1 MDNRLYWIW
10 LQQALGQG
18 DPLAADALR
27 AFGRPEAIY
36 AADKPALTAAGF
48 TGTRL
53 QRLCGKDMAPAKAI
67 LTAALRDAGW
77 VLTPD
82 DAYYP
87 ALLRGIYGLP
97 LVLYGRGD
105 MPNLDERPS
114 IAMVGTRAASA
125 EGLLAATRIAAGLAA
140 GGVVVLSGGAVGIDR
155 ACHLGA
161 LDAGG
166 TTIAVQVCGLD
177 IDYPAEN
184 APLRKRILDSG
195 GVLLSEYPPGT
206 RRGDFHVR
214 NRLLSGLAMGVC
226 ICEAPRS
233 SGSIITANHALEQG
247 RDIFALPGDIITEKS
262 AGSNHQ
268 IQRGG
273 RLVQHAADIL
283 EEYRGRFGHMLDF
296 EACARAEAAVDGPSR
311 GRSQPERRRGA
322 KRAGPAQLGRPAAPA
337 PVPSGDGSPQDC
349 PPQVCPPQVCPGQAC
364 PPQASAGAKQ
374 VYAALTDTPQPI
386 DDLAQAAGLPP
397 AGALAAL
404 TELEVFGCA
413 RSYPGQRY
421 AR

>member
-10 LQQALGQG
+10 MQRALGQG
-18 DPLAADALR
+18 DPLGADALR
-27 AFGRPEAIY
+27 AFGRPEAVY
-36 AADKPALTAAGF
+36 AADKAALMAAGF
-48 TGTRL
+48 TGARL
-53 QRLCGKDMAPAKAI
+53 QRLCDKDMASAKAI
-67 LTAALRDAGW
+67 LSAALLDAGW

-87 ALLRGIYGLP
+87 TLLRGIYGLP

-105 MPNLDERPS
+105 MPNLDERPA
-114 IAMVGTRAASA
+114 IAMVGTRTASRD
-125 EGLLAATRIAAGLAA
+125 GLLAATRIAAGLAA
-140 GGVVVLSGGAVGIDR
+140 GGMVILSGGAVGIDR

-161 LDAGG
+161 LEAGG

-184 APLRKRILDSG
+184 APLRRRILESG
-195 GVLLSEYPPGT
+195 GALLSEYPPGT

-214 NRLLSGLAMGVC
+214 NRLLSGLAVGVC
-226 ICEAPRS
+226 VCEAPRS
-233 SGSIITANHALEQG
+233 SGSIITANHALDQG

-273 RLVQHAADIL
+273 KLIQHAAEIL
-283 EEYRGRFGHMLDF
+283 EEYRDRYPHILDA
-296 EACARAEAAVDGPSR
+296 EACSRAEAAVGGPAAYGEPPR
-311 GRSQPERRRGA
+311 PPGA
-322 KRAGPAQLGRPAAPA
+322 KRAKPPAEKPAAVEPA
-337 PVPSGDGSPQDC
+337 DAAPQA
-349 PPQVCPPQVCPGQAC
+349 PPRDC
-364 PPQASAGAKQ
+364 PPQASDGAKR
-374 VYAALTDTPQPI
+374 VYAALNQAPQPV

-397 AGALAAL
+397 AQALAAL
-404 TELEVFGCA
+404 TELEVLGCA
-413 RSYPGQRY
+413 HSFPGQRY